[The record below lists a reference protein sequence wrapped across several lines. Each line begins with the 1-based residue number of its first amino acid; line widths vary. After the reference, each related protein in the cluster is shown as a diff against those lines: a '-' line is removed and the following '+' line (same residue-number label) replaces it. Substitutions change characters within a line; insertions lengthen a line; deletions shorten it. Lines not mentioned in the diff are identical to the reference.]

1 MKMKSK
7 YLVTLILSA
16 FLALPFDGFSQKEMH
31 SLTRENISVSMPN
44 GWLATRLGKKFGDFG
59 IKLTKQNDVAFV
71 EINCI
76 RRVVEPMGKITT
88 LASNRSN
95 KETFAY
101 MQIDEVE
108 NAKLSNIN
116 SKLLVYTNTHLI
128 DSYRGGIYGLVDNGY
143 TYTVEYYGIDTP
155 EGRAEIEKILSSI
168 KIDKPLVDE
177 NFVEIEEDFVPK
189 DWNVAQDDE
198 EQVKQ
203 EADEKKV
210 EKKEKVEKKKLTKEE
225 KRLAKEQEKRLK
237 EETKKVEKKKKELE
251 KKRKQKLKDEKRA
264 AEKKKKAMKAKKDDE
279 DLKQKM
285 EEQK

>member
-44 GWLATRLGKKFGDFG
+44 GWLATKLGKKFGDFG
-59 IKLTKQNDVAFV
+59 IKLTKQDDVAFV

-76 RRVVEPMGKITT
+76 RRVVEPTGKITT
-88 LASNRSN
+88 LASERSN

-108 NAKLSNIN
+108 NAKLSNIK

-143 TYTVEYYGIDTP
+143 TYTIEYYGIDTP

-168 KIDKPLVDE
+168 KIDKPLVEE
-177 NFVEIEEDFVPK
+177 NIVEIEEEFVPK
-189 DWNVAQDDE
+189 DWNVVPEE
-198 EQVKQ
+198 EQEVK
-203 EADEKKV
+203 EEENEKKF
-210 EKKEKVEKKKLTKEE
+210 EKKAKEEKKKLSKEE
-225 KRLAKEQEKRLK
+225 KKLLKEQEKRLK

-251 KKRKQKLKDEKRA
+251 KKRKQKLKEEKRA

-279 DLKQKM
+279 DLKQKIK
-285 EEQK
+285 E